1 MEVSR
6 RFLQSYVTS
15 LLGIQQ
21 YPQGDWD
28 KGKMTIQQEGAE
40 QPISQVGGVPRRA
53 HKWSPPP
60 ANWTKLNVDGSFS
73 HDDGRAGTGMV
84 LRDQEGAIIF
94 SVCHSLW
101 SCPDPLHA
109 ELAGCMEGI
118 ALALQ
123 WTELSFIVECDSL
136 QAVQLINA
144 SGQDRSQYAMVV
156 SEVKHLM
163 SERECHVIHISREQ
177 NNVSHTLANFG
188 RTEDRTVVWLR
199 SGPDNIPSLCREDL
213 LGS

>member
-6 RFLQSYVTS
+6 CFLSSYVTS

-21 YPQGDWD
+21 YLQGEWD

-40 QPISQVGGVPRRA
+40 QPISHVREVTRTTR
-53 HKWSPPP
+53 KWNPPP

-73 HDDGRAGTGMV
+73 HEDGRAGTGMV

-94 SVCHSLW
+94 SACRSLW

-109 ELAGCMEGI
+109 ELVGCMEVV

-123 WTELSFIVECDSL
+123 WTELTFIVQSDSL

-144 SGQDRSQYAMVV
+144 SSQDRSQYAIVV
-156 SEVKHLM
+156 SEVKRFM
-163 SERECHVIHISREQ
+163 SERECRFVHVPREQ
-177 NNVSHTLANFG
+177 NNASHVLANFG
-188 RTEDRTVVWLR
+188 RTEDRTVV
-199 SGPDNIPSLCREDL
+199 
-213 LGS
+213 